1 MVVISAEQQQQPLWW
16 AAIESHVRREPCAD
30 EFNRQMLADKLG
42 IDADAAKAEIAR
54 LLKAGVIR
62 KTQMYNRQMWYRA
75 ICK

>member
-1 MVVISAEQQQQPLWW
+1 M
-16 AAIESHVRREPCAD
+16 RREPCAD

-75 ICK
+75 IGK